1 MNTLKEVRGIN
12 ELKDYGTVEIKLNS
26 IMDKY
31 GVSIYQMTKLTGLKH
46 TTVKSYYTNS
56 PLTRID
62 TDVISKFCYVL
73 NCKIEDI
80 IEYLPPN
87 S

>member
-1 MNTLKEVRGIN
+1 MNTLKEVRGIS
-12 ELKDYGTVEIKLNS
+12 EYKAHGGLKIKLSS

-46 TTVKSYYTNS
+46 STVKSYYTNF

-80 IEYLPPN
+80 IEYIPPE